1 MAHLGHTRLAGG
13 CLLVPTNADVRVEV
27 MVVVV
32 VVYRAL
38 SELDAAVVL
47 LVCVVTMEKSVV
59 AVVVSDAVATVTA
72 VVSVRLGRV
81 ARRRWEMSM
90 RAQ

>member
-1 MAHLGHTRLAGG
+1 M
-13 CLLVPTNADVRVEV
+13 LVPTNADVRVEV